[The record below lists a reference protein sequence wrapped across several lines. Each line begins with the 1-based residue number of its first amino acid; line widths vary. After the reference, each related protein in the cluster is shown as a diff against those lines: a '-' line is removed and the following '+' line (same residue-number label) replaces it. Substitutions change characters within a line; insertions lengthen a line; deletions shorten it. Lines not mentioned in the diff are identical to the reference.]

1 MINAMNTEKTLKNSV
16 ISIAAEVCSLLL
28 QFIGRRIFV
37 RFLDIEFLG
46 YQSLFGNI
54 FSILSVAEL
63 GVGGIIAFHLYG
75 ELVRGNREEIGKLM
89 YLYKWIYRIIAA
101 AVLIGGILC
110 AAAVPH
116 VARGAKAG
124 NGYLY
129 LIYFLQLGNIVAGYF
144 LSYRRT
150 IYIANQR
157 EYKCVQVDLGK
168 VLLVQIAQILSL
180 ALFRSYIV
188 YLGIQIAGNMLA
200 NWIIARRTDR
210 DYPFLRGKYR
220 IRRSDIQKRNLAA
233 DMRNFVAHK
242 ISYAVYGGTDN
253 IVISAFCGV
262 RSVALYGNYYLL
274 QQGVMAVLFYKLLNP
289 VQATIG
295 NIVYSDR
302 GRDALWRQFEVL
314 DVFSFFFASYIGMG
328 FLLFLQPVIRIWMG
342 AEYLLPA
349 SFVIA
354 LSVTLYFDSVWEIV
368 YKYRN
373 VFGDYAQ
380 DRGCMMLSAALNV
393 AVSIACVRRWGIT
406 GVQIGTLIGFFP
418 IAYGRIRFVVRG
430 YFGKPLGRYF
440 ARHLLLFAAV
450 LLEGM
455 LAHRLTRNMPVT
467 PGGLALRA
475 AVWAV
480 LPGLMGLLIHGR
492 NPRFREMC
500 GYFSKML
507 AILRNKIRA

>member
-1 MINAMNTEKTLKNSV
+1 MNTEKTLKNSA
-16 ISIAAEVCSLLL
+16 ISIIAEVISLLL

-37 RFLDIEFLG
+37 HFLDIEFLG

-75 ELVRGNREEIGKLM
+75 ELVNDNREEIGKLM

-101 AVLIGGILC
+101 VVLAGGVLC
-110 AAAVPH
+110 AAAVPY
-116 VARGAKAG
+116 VAGDAKVSG
-124 NGYLY
+124 GYLY

-168 VLLVQIAQILSL
+168 VLLVQIAQIASL
-180 ALFRSYIV
+180 ALFRNYIV

-210 DYPFLRGKYR
+210 DYPYLRGKYR
-220 IRRSDIQKRNLAA
+220 ISKSDIQKRNLVA
-233 DMRNFVAHK
+233 DMRNFMAHK

-274 QQGVMAVLFYKLLNP
+274 QQGAMAVLFYKLLNP

-295 NIVYSDR
+295 NIVYGERSKE
-302 GRDALWRQFEVL
+302 ALWRQFEVL
-314 DVFSFFFASYIGMG
+314 DVFSFFFASYIGIG
-328 FLLFLQPVIRIWMG
+328 FLLFVQPVIRIWMG
-342 AEYLLPA
+342 AEYLLPT
-349 SFVIA
+349 SFVVA
-354 LSVTLYFDSVWEIV
+354 FSVTLYFDSVWEIV

-380 DRGCMMLSAALNV
+380 DRNCMMLSAVLNI

-406 GVQIGTLIGFFP
+406 GVQIGTLIAFFP
-418 IAYGRIRFVVRG
+418 IAYGRIRFVVQG

-440 ARHLLLFAAV
+440 AKHMLLFAAV
-450 LLEGM
+450 LAEGM
-455 LAHRLTRNMPVT
+455 LAHRLTRELPVT
-467 PGGLALRA
+467 PGGLAMRA
-475 AVWAV
+475 AVWAI
-480 LPGLMGLLIHGR
+480 LPGLVGLLIYWRSPYFKG
-492 NPRFREMC
+492 MC
-500 GYFSKML
+500 GYFRRIL
-507 AILRNKIRA
+507 AILRDKIRA